1 MKNFYDYYRAK
12 PKTKTR
18 EHPQPWVFGELR
30 QRYVPKNGY
39 QYYLLNAKGEIL
51 IDEKTACAYLGENDR
66 NGTPMFEHD
75 VLLWDH
81 ASDDPRGKST
91 HIHWVGT
98 LCNVLKYK
106 DYIKEGVIVGNTFD
120 HPNII

>member
-1 MKNFYDYYRAK
+1 MKKFYDYYRAK

-30 QRYVPKNGY
+30 QRYVPGKGY
-39 QYYLLNAKGEIL
+39 QHYLLNAKGEIL

-75 VLLWDH
+75 VLLWEH
-81 ASDDPRGKST
+81 VPDDPHVKST
-91 HIHWVGT
+91 QIHWVGT
-98 LCNVLKYK
+98 LCNVLKYQ

-120 HPNII
+120 HPHII